1 MLGMPKDT
9 LRYYDR
15 IGVLSPSREE
25 NGYRKYSRDDL
36 VDLMNIQIM
45 QYADF
50 TLDEIRG
57 KLQLRKLNPLDR
69 AQGEAMASFLDAKYA
84 ETRRK
89 IAHLEKVGELL
100 AATAEALRDLNP
112 DSDHR
117 LKEMVRALYRDIRGN
132 QTGIMEEDCHAEED

>member
-36 VDLMNIQIM
+36 VELMNIQIM

-69 AQGEAMASFLDAKYA
+69 AQGEVMANFMDAKYA

-89 IAHLEKVGELL
+89 IAHLEKVSELL
-100 AATAEALRDLNP
+100 AATAGALRDLKP
-112 DSDHR
+112 GSDQR

-132 QTGIMEEDCHAEED
+132 QTVIMEEDCHAEED

>member
-69 AQGEAMASFLDAKYA
+69 AQSEAMASFLDAKYA

-89 IAHLEKVGELL
+89 IAHLEKVSELL
-100 AATAEALRDLNP
+100 AATAGALRDLNL

-117 LKEMVRALYRDIRGN
+117 LKEMVRALYRDICGN